1 MVKKKIDEFKLITR
15 IIAAL
20 AVLIM
25 VGSVAGTLIYYLVG

>member
-1 MVKKKIDEFKLITR
+1 MAKKKIDKFKLITR

-25 VGSVAGTLIYYLVG
+25 VGSVAGTFIYYLVG

>member
-1 MVKKKIDEFKLITR
+1 MAKKKIDKFKLLTR
-15 IIAAL
+15 IIASL